1 VSEYPQAL
9 IDHFGLEVTS
19 ICHCWRLTR
28 QNSATLGFTDH
39 DRKLFVD
46 GTLFEPESGLSSSEA
61 RQSLGLS
68 VDTVDVEGVL
78 SSERITDEDIAF
90 GLYDDAKVETYLVNW
105 RRPEEFV
112 RVKVATIGKITRRD
126 GSFVAELE
134 SPTHQLDQP
143 NGRYVTRK
151 CDAELG
157 DARCRVL
164 LDQPA
169 FNGLGEVE
177 GFDAVEELRV
187 SGLSGFEAGWFS
199 FGTLTWTSGARTGRT
214 ERIVDHRR
222 EGDEVLLVL
231 QTIVG
236 PTVQA
241 GDAFKVVAG
250 CDHSFATCK
259 AKFDNALN
267 FRGFPHLPGNDAAY
281 AYVSD
286 GGNFDGGPVVP

>member
-1 VSEYPQAL
+1 MSEYPQAW

-28 QNSATLGFTDH
+28 KGGATLGFTDH

-78 SSERITDEDIAF
+78 SSDRITDEDIAF
-90 GLYDDAKVETYLVNW
+90 GLYDGAKVETYLVNW
-105 RRPEEFV
+105 RQPEQFA

-134 SPTHQLDQP
+134 SPTHQLDQL

-177 GFDAVEELRV
+177 GFDAAEELRV

-199 FGTLTWTSGARTGRT
+199 FGTLTWTSGARTGQT

-222 EGDEVLLVL
+222 DGEQVMLVL
-231 QTIVG
+231 QAIVG
-236 PTVQA
+236 PIVQA